1 MSYELY
7 WNTMKNYLEMQS
19 FVDVMSPRS
28 DIRKVFE
35 IRLIDDGHS
44 WMELVIDNNFNRFI
58 NHQ

>member
-28 DIRKVFE
+28 DIRKVVE
-35 IRLIDDGHS
+35 IRLIDHGHS
-44 WMELVIDNNFNRFI
+44 WIELVIDNNFNRFI